1 MKLKWLL
8 FFILLMGMT
17 TGCTYLESVSLTNI
31 PEERSKVVTAT
42 REKGIIFYFNFDTDF
57 AVELSAD
64 LRSQC
69 EGGVVSGI
77 LTKFENICYVPVF
90 CFYSVYRVTATG
102 YCDR

>member
-8 FFILLMGMT
+8 IFILLMGMT

-57 AVELSAD
+57 ADELSAD

-90 CFYSVYRVTATG
+90 CFYSVYRVTAIG

>member
-1 MKLKWLL
+1 MKLKWLIG
-8 FFILLMGMT
+8 FTFMT
-17 TGCTYLESVSLTNI
+17 VMITGCTYLESVSLTNI
-31 PEERSKVVTAT
+31 PEERSKVVTTA

-57 AVELSAD
+57 ADELSAD

>member
-8 FFILLMGMT
+8 FFILLMGMS
-17 TGCTYLESVSLTNI
+17 TGCYYLESVSLTNI

-57 AVELSAD
+57 TDELSAD

-77 LTKFENICYVPVF
+77 LTKFENICYVPLF
-90 CFYSVYRVTATG
+90 CFYLVYRVTATG
-102 YCDR
+102 YCNR

>member
-8 FFILLMGMT
+8 FFILLMGMI

-57 AVELSAD
+57 ADELSAD

>member
-8 FFILLMGMT
+8 FFILLMGII

-31 PEERSKVVTAT
+31 PEERSKVVTAI

-57 AVELSAD
+57 TNELSAD

-77 LTKFENICYVPVF
+77 LTKFENICYVPLF

-102 YCDR
+102 YCNR

>member
-1 MKLKWLL
+1 
-8 FFILLMGMT
+8 MT
-17 TGCTYLESVSLTNI
+17 VMITGCTYLESVSLTNI

-57 AVELSAD
+57 ADELSAD

>member
-1 MKLKWLL
+1 MKLKWLMV
-8 FFILLMGMT
+8 FTFMT
-17 TGCTYLESVSLTNI
+17 VMITGCTYLESVSLTNI

-57 AVELSAD
+57 ADELSAD

>member
-1 MKLKWLL
+1 MKLKWLF
-8 FFILLMGMT
+8 FFILLMGMN

-42 REKGIIFYFNFDTDF
+42 QEKGIIFYFNFDTDF
-57 AVELSAD
+57 TDELSAD

-77 LTKFENICYVPVF
+77 LTKFENICYVPLF

-102 YCDR
+102 YCNR

>member
-1 MKLKWLL
+1 MKLKWLIV
-8 FFILLMGMT
+8 FTFMT
-17 TGCTYLESVSLTNI
+17 VMITGCTYLESVSLTNI
-31 PEERSKVVTAT
+31 PEERSKVVTAA

-57 AVELSAD
+57 ADELSAD

-102 YCDR
+102 YCNR

>member
-1 MKLKWLL
+1 MKLKWLIV
-8 FFILLMGMT
+8 FTFMT
-17 TGCTYLESVSLTNI
+17 VMITGCTYLESVSLTNI

-57 AVELSAD
+57 TDELSAD

-102 YCDR
+102 YCNR

>member
-8 FFILLMGMT
+8 FFILLMEMS

-42 REKGIIFYFNFDTDF
+42 RGKGIIFYFNFDTDF
-57 AVELSAD
+57 ADELSAD

-102 YCDR
+102 YCNR

>member
-57 AVELSAD
+57 AGELSAD
-64 LRSQC
+64 LQSQC

>member
-1 MKLKWLL
+1 MKLKWLIG
-8 FFILLMGMT
+8 FTFMT
-17 TGCTYLESVSLTNI
+17 VMITGCIYLESVSLTNI

-57 AVELSAD
+57 ADELSAD

>member
-8 FFILLMGMT
+8 FFILLMGMN

-57 AVELSAD
+57 TDELSAD

-102 YCDR
+102 YCNR

>member
-8 FFILLMGMT
+8 FYILLMGMS
-17 TGCTYLESVSLTNI
+17 TGCIYLESVSLTNI

-57 AVELSAD
+57 TDELSAD

-102 YCDR
+102 YCNR

>member
-8 FFILLMGMT
+8 FFILLMGII

-31 PEERSKVVTAT
+31 PEERSRVVTAT

-57 AVELSAD
+57 TDELSAD

-102 YCDR
+102 YCNR

>member
-8 FFILLMGMT
+8 FFILLMGMI

-57 AVELSAD
+57 TDELSTD

-102 YCDR
+102 YCNR

>member
-8 FFILLMGMT
+8 FFILLMGMI

-57 AVELSAD
+57 ADELSAD

-77 LTKFENICYVPVF
+77 LTKFENICYVPLF
-90 CFYSVYRVTATG
+90 CFYSVNRVTATG
-102 YCDR
+102 YCNR

>member
-8 FFILLMGMT
+8 FFILLMGII

-31 PEERSKVVTAT
+31 PEERSRVVTAT

-57 AVELSAD
+57 TEELSAD
-64 LRSQC
+64 LRNQC

-102 YCDR
+102 YCNR

>member
-42 REKGIIFYFNFDTDF
+42 REKGIIFYLNFD
-57 AVELSAD
+57 
-64 LRSQC
+64 
-69 EGGVVSGI
+69 
-77 LTKFENICYVPVF
+77 
-90 CFYSVYRVTATG
+90 
-102 YCDR
+102 

>member
-1 MKLKWLL
+1 MKLKWLMV
-8 FFILLMGMT
+8 FTFIT
-17 TGCTYLESVSLTNI
+17 VIIKGCTYLESVSLTNI

-57 AVELSAD
+57 ADELSAD

-77 LTKFENICYVPVF
+77 LTKFENISYVPVF
-90 CFYSVYRVTATG
+90 CFYSVNRVTATG
-102 YCDR
+102 YCNR

>member
-1 MKLKWLL
+1 MKLKWLMV
-8 FFILLMGMT
+8 FTFMT
-17 TGCTYLESVSLTNI
+17 VIITGCTYLESVSLTNI

-57 AVELSAD
+57 ADELSAD

>member
-8 FFILLMGMT
+8 FFILMMGIT

-57 AVELSAD
+57 ADELSAD
-64 LRSQC
+64 LRS
-69 EGGVVSGI
+69 
-77 LTKFENICYVPVF
+77 
-90 CFYSVYRVTATG
+90 
-102 YCDR
+102 

>member
-1 MKLKWLL
+1 MKLKWLMV
-8 FFILLMGMT
+8 FTLMTVMI

-31 PEERSKVVTAT
+31 PEERSKVVSAT

-57 AVELSAD
+57 ADELSAD

>member
-1 MKLKWLL
+1 MKLKWLIV
-8 FFILLMGMT
+8 FTFMT
-17 TGCTYLESVSLTNI
+17 VMITGCTYLESVSLTNI

-57 AVELSAD
+57 TDELSAD

-77 LTKFENICYVPVF
+77 LTKFENICYVPLF

-102 YCDR
+102 YCNR

>member
-1 MKLKWLL
+1 MKLKWLIV
-8 FFILLMGMT
+8 FTFMT
-17 TGCTYLESVSLTNI
+17 VMITGCTYLESVSLTNI

-42 REKGIIFYFNFDTDF
+42 REKGIIFNFNFDTDF
-57 AVELSAD
+57 AGELSAD

-77 LTKFENICYVPVF
+77 LTKFEYICYVPVF

>member
-1 MKLKWLL
+1 MKLKWLIV
-8 FFILLMGMT
+8 FTFMT
-17 TGCTYLESVSLTNI
+17 VMITGCTYLESVSLTNI

-57 AVELSAD
+57 ADELSAD

-77 LTKFENICYVPVF
+77 LTKFENICYVPEF

>member
-31 PEERSKVVTAT
+31 PEERSKVVIAT

-57 AVELSAD
+57 TDELSAD
-64 LRSQC
+64 LRSKC

-77 LTKFENICYVPVF
+77 LTKFENICYVPLF
-90 CFYSVYRVTATG
+90 CFYSVYRVTTTG
-102 YCDR
+102 YCN

>member
-8 FFILLMGMT
+8 FFILLTGIT

-57 AVELSAD
+57 TDELSAD

-77 LTKFENICYVPVF
+77 LTKFENICYVPLF
-90 CFYSVYRVTATG
+90 CFYSVYRVTAKG
-102 YCDR
+102 YCNR